1 MLNGLMYDWMMR
13 FIPGPHGFSTCLV
26 LLFVSAYYL
35 QQDLGQQ
42 ARVFQMVASVS
53 VRGKVVP
60 PFCDG
65 REHCSPHVC
74 STEIFNVCQQFHF
87 VTLNQHEL
95 QSTKNDGFESFRFGL
110 F

>member
-1 MLNGLMYDWMMR
+1 MDFQLV
-13 FIPGPHGFSTCLV
+13 LV

-95 QSTKNDGFESFRFGL
+95 QSKKMMVLNLLDSDCSDSTTPLLLDL
-110 F
+110 DDCAA